1 MKTELKIAWRYLFA
15 KKQYNAIHIISG
27 ISAAAVGVVTAAMV
41 CVLSVMNGFGVMVEQ
56 LFSQFDPDIR
66 IEAVSGKSFHDQ
78 GERFDALRQL
88 SEVAMVSQSIEETAL
103 LQFEDKQMPVRLYGV
118 DSMFPTLTHIE
129 NIITEGHYE
138 VYDGAFDR
146 AVLGQG
152 LAWQMGIGARFI
164 SPLQL
169 YAPKRNAKVNML
181 RPDQSFN
188 DEVCFIAGT
197 FAVQQVKYD
206 NEVML
211 VDIDLTR
218 RLLDY
223 GNYEVS
229 ALLIKVA
236 PHTSVKQAKKAIQ
249 SLLGEGFAV
258 LDRYEQ
264 QADFFRIL
272 RVEKLLTT
280 LLLVFILLI
289 ASFNIIGSLSML
301 IIDKQTDIQTL
312 SHLGANKKMIQRIF
326 LFEGWLIS
334 ALGAMV
340 GLAIGLIV
348 CLAQEHLG
356 ILKLGNGTEYVVS
369 AYPVAVQ
376 TTDVLIVAAV
386 VLTLGFLAAWI
397 PARKVQEAKSSGV

>member
-1 MKTELKIAWRYLFA
+1 MRTELKIAWRYLFA

-66 IEAVSGKSFHDQ
+66 IEAISGKSFDDQ
-78 GERFDALRQL
+78 GERFNALRQL
-88 SEVAMVSQSIEETAL
+88 PEVAIVSQSIEETAL
-103 LQFEDKQMPVRLYGV
+103 LQFEEKQMPVRLYGV
-118 DSMFPTLTHIE
+118 DSVFATLTQIE
-129 NIITEGHYE
+129 NIITDGHYE
-138 VYDGAFDR
+138 VHDGAFDR

-164 SPLQL
+164 NPLHL
-169 YAPKRNAKVNML
+169 YAPKRHAKVNML
-181 RPDQSFN
+181 RPDQAFN

-211 VDIDLTR
+211 VDIHLTR

-223 GNYEVS
+223 GANEVS
-229 ALLIKVA
+229 ALLLKIA
-236 PHTSVKQAKKAIQ
+236 PNTSVRQAQKQIQ
-249 SLLGEGFAV
+249 ALLGDRYKV
-258 LDRYEQ
+258 LNRYEQ

-280 LLLVFILLI
+280 LLLVFFLLI

-301 IIDKQTDIQTL
+301 IIDKRSDIQTL
-312 SHLGANKKMIQRIF
+312 SHLGANQQMIRRVF
-326 LFEGWLIS
+326 LFEGWMIS
-334 ALGAMV
+334 TLGAVV
-340 GLAIGLIV
+340 GLVVGLIV
-348 CLAQEHLG
+348 CLLQEHLG
-356 ILKLGNGTEYVVS
+356 ILKLGSGTEYVVS

-376 TTDVLIVAAV
+376 ATDILIVSIAV
-386 VLTLGFLAAWI
+386 LALGFMAAWI
-397 PARKVQEAKSSGV
+397 PAKRIKN

>member
-1 MKTELKIAWRYLFA
+1 MRTELKIAWRYLFA

-66 IEAVSGKSFHDQ
+66 IEAISGKSFDDQ
-78 GERFDALRQL
+78 GERFSALRHL
-88 SEVAMVSQSIEETAL
+88 PEVAMVSQSIEETAL
-103 LQFEDKQMPVRLYGV
+103 LQFEQKQMPVRLYGV
-118 DSMFPTLTHIE
+118 DSVFATLTQIE
-129 NIITEGHYE
+129 NIITDGHYE
-138 VYDGAFDR
+138 VHDGAFDR

-164 SPLQL
+164 NPLHL
-169 YAPKRNAKVNML
+169 YAPKRHAKVNML
-181 RPDQSFN
+181 RPDQAFN

-211 VDIDLTR
+211 VDIHLTR

-223 GNYEVS
+223 GANEVS
-229 ALLIKVA
+229 ALLLKIA
-236 PHTSVKQAKKAIQ
+236 PNTSVRQAQKQIQ
-249 SLLGEGFAV
+249 ALLGDRYKV
-258 LDRYEQ
+258 LNRYEQ

-301 IIDKQTDIQTL
+301 IIDKRSDIQTL
-312 SHLGANKKMIQRIF
+312 SHLGANQQMIRRVF
-326 LFEGWLIS
+326 LFEGWMIS
-334 ALGAMV
+334 TLGAVV
-340 GLAIGLIV
+340 GLVVGLIV
-348 CLAQEHLG
+348 CLLQEHLG
-356 ILKLGNGTEYVVS
+356 ILKLGSGTEYVVS

-376 TTDVLIVAAV
+376 ATDILIVSIAV
-386 VLTLGFLAAWI
+386 LALGFMAAWI
-397 PARKVQEAKSSGV
+397 PAKRIKN